1 MARSHRFAL
10 AVSAAG
16 SLFALSFARA
26 DTEPGTRAVI
36 RGTGKDVQIV
46 YRAPRTAPLARAA
59 ADPVT
64 DALRQKR
71 TGATDQTVLAYLD
84 RHRDEMP
91 DIVGA
96 DLLRRFRQAGAG
108 DPVIAFL
115 STNSAV
121 EIGET
126 AEGGAAVWGLPEEGG
141 AYGGAYPDLVS
152 SGYPFYGGG
161 YGGYGGDGGHRAWGM
176 RGGFRGGHGF
186 HGGFNNRNAFFIR
199 FGNGLGPR
207 PMPHPM
213 SGSRGG
219 MTHAA
224 IAGGAH
230 RR

>member
-1 MARSHRFAL
+1 MARSHRFGLL
-10 AVSAAG
+10 AFAAG
-16 SLFALSFARA
+16 SLFAPSFARA
-26 DTEPGTRAVI
+26 DTEPGSRAVI

-59 ADPVT
+59 ADPVM

-108 DPVIAFL
+108 DSVIAFL
-115 STNSAV
+115 SAKAAV
-121 EIGET
+121 DIGMT
-126 AEGGAAVWGLPEEGG
+126 AEDAVGITSIPGPEGG

-161 YGGYGGDGGHRAWGM
+161 YGAYGVNGGYGGYRAWGM
-176 RGGFRGGHGF
+176 RGGF
-186 HGGFNNRNAFFIR
+186 HGGFHNRNAFFIR
-199 FGNGLGPR
+199 FGNGFGPR
-207 PMPHPM
+207 PTPHSM
-213 SGSRGG
+213 SGPRGG

-224 IAGGAH
+224 IAGGA
-230 RR
+230 RRR